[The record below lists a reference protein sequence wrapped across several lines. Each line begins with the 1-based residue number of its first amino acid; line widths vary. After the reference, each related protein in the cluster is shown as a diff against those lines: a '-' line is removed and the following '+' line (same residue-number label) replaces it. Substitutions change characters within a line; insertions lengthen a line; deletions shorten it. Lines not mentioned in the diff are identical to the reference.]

1 MVNKRNIVIKVK
13 YPVPGKTAGS
23 RSPAPQM
30 ITKWNVKRILLA
42 ASALALVLA
51 SFIYVIKNDPQE
63 ITPDN
68 SAALTNAI
76 EEPVTAQIDI
86 KEADTLPKQEIK
98 KTNFSV
104 NSINEPNK
112 KNKQATDIAKNAI
125 KKQLNKK
132 VINVIKGPEYSKVI
146 HNVSRASL
154 TYGINNKE
162 PAGEVARTVDIKRK
176 KPVWIYYFTELKAM
190 NGGTVFHEWLKNG
203 AIVSRQKLVISGD
216 IWRTSSRKLLSESEK
231 GSWIVRLVDKSGR
244 LLNEKSFKVE

>member
-1 MVNKRNIVIKVK
+1 MANKRNIVIKVK

-23 RSPAPQM
+23 PAPRM
-30 ITKWNVKRILLA
+30 ITEWNVKRILFA
-42 ASALALVLA
+42 ASALALILA

-63 ITPDN
+63 INPDN

-86 KEADTLPKQEIK
+86 KEADTLAKQEIK
-98 KTNFSV
+98 KTNSSV

-132 VINVIKGPEYSKVI
+132 IINVIKGPEHSKII
-146 HNVSRASL
+146 HNVSRTSL

-162 PAGEVARTVDIKRK
+162 PADEVARTVDIKRK
-176 KPVWIYYFTELKAM
+176 KPVWVYYFTELKAM